1 MYARVESVIA
11 LAVVEG
17 EHRVLFSALP
27 SAHIAYS
34 LVVGYMHESNRLRG
48 RVEPAARA
56 QHGREDRL

>member
-17 EHRVLFSALP
+17 EHRVLFCALS

-34 LVVGYMHESNRLRG
+34 LVVGYIHEKYCLRE
-48 RVEPAARA
+48 RVDPAARA
-56 QHGREDRL
+56 